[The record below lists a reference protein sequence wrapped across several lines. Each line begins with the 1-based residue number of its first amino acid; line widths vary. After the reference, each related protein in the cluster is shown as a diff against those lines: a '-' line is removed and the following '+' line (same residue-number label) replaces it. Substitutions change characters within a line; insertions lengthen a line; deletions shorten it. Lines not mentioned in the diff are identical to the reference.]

1 MFSDRKFRTLRIN
14 TISRLEIANI
24 DSLQPIGCSRMD
36 EKKKMNLLR
45 AIFAP
50 KVILY
55 KIHPTRIDGRKRG
68 RYALES
74 VY

>member
-36 EKKKMNLLR
+36 EKKKNELITCNICTEGNSL
-45 AIFAP
+45 
-50 KVILY
+50 
-55 KIHPTRIDGRKRG
+55 
-68 RYALES
+68 
-74 VY
+74 